1 MSHSSI
7 RLAVIGCPGNPA
19 LWRDIAMRL
28 QDACFTVVVDNDAR
42 LGKSMAEAIGASV
55 VVGSLEA
62 ALNRHSEEFDAVIVS
77 TSLSNGPEL
86 AQLAGRAQK
95 HMMVD
100 APVAGSLAEAEA
112 MIDAAEQQGV
122 CFAVRETLRLTPSVR
137 VIKDRLA
144 MGKLGHPGLL
154 RVHRWRSIHHDK
166 RPHLAHTLFA
176 DVDLA
181 LWLFNARPTEVY
193 ALTRGGGGG
202 GTGTTPDYIQVH
214 FGFPSGAMALLDFS
228 AAHPE
233 GKGYDSWS
241 LIGST
246 GAAYADDHHNTHLLF
261 KGGNPAALISD
272 QGYGHLALELQ
283 GFVDAIK
290 GKTGPPVGSKDC
302 LAVHQVIEAIERS
315 LKARQVIHEKSGVYV

>member
-1 MSHSSI
+1 MSRSSI
-7 RLAVIGCPGNPA
+7 RLAVIGCPGNVAP
-19 LWRDIAMRL
+19 WRGIAMRL
-28 QDACFTVVVDNDAR
+28 RDACFTVVADHDST
-42 LGKSMAEAIGASV
+42 LGRSVADAIGASV
-55 VVGSLEA
+55 VVDSLEA
-62 ALNRHSEEFDAVIVS
+62 ALNRHSEEFDAVILS
-77 TSLSNGPEL
+77 TSLSMRPEL

-100 APVAGSLAEAEA
+100 APVSGTLAEAEA

-122 CFAVRETLRLTPSVR
+122 CFAVRETLRFTPSIR
-137 VIKDRLA
+137 VIQDRLT
-144 MGKLGHPGLL
+144 MGKLGHPSLL

-193 ALTRGGGGG
+193 ALARGGG

-233 GKGYDSWS
+233 GKGYDSLS

-261 KGGNPAALISD
+261 KGGDPAALISD

-290 GKTGPPVGSKDC
+290 GKTEPPVGSKDC
-302 LAVHQVIEAIERS
+302 LAVHRVIEAIGRS
-315 LKARQVIHEKSGVYV
+315 LHAKQVIHEQCGVYV